1 MSRRLVYSASSLYR
15 AVCVYRHM
23 IAEMNSKPSFQITD
37 PLLTSS
43 GAGAGVIAIPS
54 NMPPGMIINKAC
66 ESVYNECVS
75 SNNCIC
81 GRAFNDNRVL
91 VAINIDWRY
100 PGAAFQIANRLENG
114 LFLSNG
120 RLIGIHLET
129 KNIWID
135 EAVDVE
141 WI

>member
-1 MSRRLVYSASSLYR
+1 MSRRVVYSASSLYR

-23 IAEMNSKPSFQITD
+23 IAEMNSKSSFQITD

-43 GAGAGVIAIPS
+43 GAGVIAIPS
-54 NMPPGMIINKAC
+54 NMPPSMILNNAC

-81 GRAFNDNRVL
+81 GRAFNDDRVP
-91 VAINIDWRY
+91 VAINIYWRY
-100 PGAAFQIANRLENG
+100 PGTAFQIANRLGNG

-120 RLIGIHLET
+120 RLIGIDLET
-129 KNIWID
+129 KKICID
-135 EAVDVE
+135 EPVDVE